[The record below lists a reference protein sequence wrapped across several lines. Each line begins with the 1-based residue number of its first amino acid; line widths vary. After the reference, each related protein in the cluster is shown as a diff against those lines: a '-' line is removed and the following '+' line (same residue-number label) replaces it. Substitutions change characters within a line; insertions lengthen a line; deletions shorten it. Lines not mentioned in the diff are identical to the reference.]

1 MTWTVACF
9 CGNVYTAPPDR
20 CDACA
25 STLSHAVPGDTP
37 TPDTVTASVP
47 SVLAAGGVPTATP
60 GSATHRRSQGPTVA
74 PPWRHAH
81 IDVRSNIVDT
91 SAAAPG
97 AIRQPGRS
105 R

>member
-37 TPDTVTASVP
+37 NPRHGDRQRP
-47 SVLAAGGVPTATP
+47 FRPRC
-60 GSATHRRSQGPTVA
+60 RRSPHGDPRI
-74 PPWRHAH
+74 RHA
-81 IDVRSNIVDT
+81 
-91 SAAAPG
+91 
-97 AIRQPGRS
+97 
-105 R
+105 